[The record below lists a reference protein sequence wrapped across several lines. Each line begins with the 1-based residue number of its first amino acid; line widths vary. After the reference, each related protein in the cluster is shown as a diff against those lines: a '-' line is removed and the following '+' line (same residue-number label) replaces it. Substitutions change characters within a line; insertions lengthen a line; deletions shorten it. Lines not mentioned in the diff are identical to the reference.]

1 MVLRSK
7 RHIWL
12 HASEQSLF
20 ATFDMEPGSKNMY
33 CNKHSFLILLF
44 FLTAGWRSN
53 AQSVVFDQLDLL
65 RGNKK
70 VTIPFN
76 YVNNFIILD
85 VKIFGSIPV
94 HLIFDTGAE
103 HVIIFKRQYT
113 DLLGVAYD
121 KRIPIMGSD
130 LSSPIYAL
138 ITRNALM
145 EVAGLPAKPYDF
157 LILEED
163 YFNLE
168 ELVGTTIDGLIG
180 GSVFK
185 NLIIHLDYRTLRMTL
200 YDPNFFQVPE
210 EYTTLPI
217 NIKINKPYINA
228 EASLQDGSLLKVD
241 LLVDTGAGVPLLLH
255 TNSHHSLKLPDQYI
269 RGKLG
274 MGLGGYLEGFIGRI
288 NNLSLGNIEFPGIVT
303 SFQDIKT
310 EFLNNKDRFRNGI
323 IGNQLLSRF
332 SIFFD
337 YNKGLL
343 IVKPYRARQKPFQ
356 MDKSGM
362 VIFAYGIQFNQFIVK
377 DVIPGS
383 PAQES
388 DIRPDDL
395 IMKVQGLP
403 VTYYTLAGINSL
415 LQKREGKKIRLVV
428 KREGKE
434 IRKELILRELI

>member
-1 MVLRSK
+1 
-7 RHIWL
+7 
-12 HASEQSLF
+12 
-20 ATFDMEPGSKNMY
+20 MY
-33 CNKHSFLILLF
+33 QTIHSFIIILFILM
-44 FLTAGWRSN
+44 TGWRMD

-65 RGNKK
+65 QGNKK
-70 VTIPFN
+70 VTIPFS

-103 HVIIFKRQYT
+103 HVILFKRQYT
-113 DLLGVAYD
+113 DLLGVTYD

-138 ITRNALM
+138 ITRNAMM
-145 EVAGLPAKPYDF
+145 EVSGLPAKPYDF

-168 ELVGTTIDGLIG
+168 EIVGTTIDGLIG

-185 NLIIHLDYRTLRMTL
+185 NLIIHLDYRTLRLTL
-200 YDPNFFQVPE
+200 YDPNFFAVPDG
-210 EYTTLPI
+210 YDLLPVK
-217 NIKINKPYINA
+217 IKINKPYLNA
-228 EASLQDGSLLKVD
+228 EASLQDGTLVHVD

-255 TNSHHSLKLPDQYI
+255 TNSHPSLKLPDRYI

-288 NNLSLGNIEFPGIVT
+288 NNLSFGDLEFPGIVT
-303 SFQDIKT
+303 NFQDIKT
-310 EFLNNKDRFRNGI
+310 EFLDNQDRFRNGI

-337 YNKGLL
+337 YNKGLMM
-343 IVKPYRARQKPFQ
+343 VRPYRIRQKPFQ

-362 VIFAYGIQFNQFIVK
+362 VIFAYGLQFNQFIVK

-383 PAQES
+383 PALES
-388 DIRPDDL
+388 DIRPEDL
-395 IMKVQGLP
+395 IIKLQGLP
-403 VTYYTLAGINSL
+403 SSYYTLAGINSL
-415 LQKREGKKIRLVV
+415 LQKKAGKKIRLVL
-428 KREGKE
+428 KREGKT
-434 IRKELILRELI
+434 IRKELILRDLV